1 MTQSSGPPQP
11 PRYAVQL
18 REIATLARQYHTLLG
33 RSLDLNSSALD
44 AMDWLIREGALTPT
58 EIAERLGIS
67 PGATTSVVRRL
78 EQTGH
83 AHRVDHD
90 LDRRSVRIVAAEA
103 SVQTAIER
111 LQPLIGAL
119 ATRVGKY
126 SPEQLAL
133 VSDFLDDVAAAY
145 QEGIDELDRRA
156 GQSSDPAPPGR

>member
-1 MTQSSGPPQP
+1 MRQSTGAPRP

-18 REIATLARQYHTLLG
+18 REIATLARQYHALLG
-33 RSLDLNSSALD
+33 RSLDLNPTALD
-44 AMDWLIREGALTPT
+44 AMDSLIREGALTPT
-58 EIAERLGIS
+58 EIADRLGIS

-90 LDRRSVRIVAAEA
+90 VDRRSVRIVAAEA
-103 SVQTAIER
+103 SVQTAIGR

-126 SPEQLAL
+126 SPAQLAL

-145 QEGIDELDRRA
+145 QEGIDELDRAAVQSA
-156 GQSSDPAPPGR
+156 GAVEPGR

>member
-1 MTQSSGPPQP
+1 MSEPTGAPQP

-18 REIATLARQYHTLLG
+18 REIATLARQYHALLG
-33 RSLDLNSSALD
+33 RSLDLNPTALD
-44 AMDWLIREGALTPT
+44 AMDSLIREGALTPT
-58 EIAERLGIS
+58 EIADRLGIS

-83 AHRVDHD
+83 AHRVEHD

-103 SVQTAIER
+103 SVRTAIGR

-126 SPEQLAL
+126 TPDQLAL

-145 QEGIDELDRRA
+145 QEGIDELGVAA
-156 GQSSDPAPPGR
+156 GQSSDSVEPGR